1 MFALTAPNG
10 RPAPAPVLSQM
21 ERISSATGKPTEA
34 ATAAALPRAI
44 FGRRTGQ
51 PDAVRR
57 RDQYVESDCDQFPG
71 GSSYELERRNVR
83 TEPRLQL
90 LSDLSPICPV
100 KSMTTDPTSR
110 VVPATRIERLGV
122 PAFRSN
128 SRRRVKKWRGFVS
141 AEAGDRAV
149 ACLLDWNK
157 IQGIGFGRS
166 EVAPITFIPHSLSD
180 ARIPTTEPRLVVGA
194 RAVIRGFVTVIDRC
208 TVSGA
213 SYPPKR
219 PLGITQ
225 IPGRR
230 PTWPAARGRCCRDQS
245 PKSRRSQER
254 NRCGCTNQGIVT
266 RPICDHPQ

>member
-1 MFALTAPNG
+1 MMFALTAPNG

-57 RDQYVESDCDQFPG
+57 RDQYAESDCDQFPG

-90 LSDLSPICPV
+90 LSDPSPTCPV
-100 KSMTTDPTSR
+100 KSMTTDPTR
-110 VVPATRIERLGV
+110 TRHRKTRV

-141 AEAGDRAV
+141 PEA
-149 ACLLDWNK
+149 
-157 IQGIGFGRS
+157 
-166 EVAPITFIPHSLSD
+166 
-180 ARIPTTEPRLVVGA
+180 
-194 RAVIRGFVTVIDRC
+194 
-208 TVSGA
+208 
-213 SYPPKR
+213 
-219 PLGITQ
+219 
-225 IPGRR
+225 
-230 PTWPAARGRCCRDQS
+230 
-245 PKSRRSQER
+245 
-254 NRCGCTNQGIVT
+254 
-266 RPICDHPQ
+266 